1 MKVFIKIVLGI
12 LLLFVLMQF
21 IPVDRTLKPIDR
33 KLNFVEVNQTP
44 SKITQILKTSCY
56 DCHSNETVYPD
67 YAYVAPISW
76 SVNHHIKE
84 GREHLNFSEW
94 GSYNADLKKSM
105 LENAVKTI
113 GNREMPLPGYIAF
126 HPEANL
132 STAERELLKL
142 YFEQQLKDEPST
154 K

>member
-1 MKVFIKIVLGI
+1 MKTFIKIVFGLLI
-12 LLLFVLMQF
+12 LFALIQF
-21 IPVDRTLKPIDR
+21 IPLDRTLKPIDN

-44 SKITQILKTSCY
+44 QNITRILKTSCY

-67 YAYVAPISW
+67 YAYIAPISW

-94 GSYNADLKKSM
+94 GNYNADLKKDM

-113 GNREMPLPGYIAF
+113 QEKEMPLPGYIAY
-126 HPEANL
+126 HPKANL
-132 STAERELLKL
+132 SAAERKTLAV
-142 YFEQQLKDEPST
+142 YFQQQLEHHAST

>member
-1 MKVFIKIVLGI
+1 MKIFIKIVFGLLI
-12 LLLFVLMQF
+12 LFALIQF
-21 IPVDRTLKPIDR
+21 IPLDRTLKPIDR
-33 KLNFVEVNQTP
+33 KLNFVEVKQTP
-44 SKITQILKTSCY
+44 KEITKILKTSCY

-94 GSYNADLKKSM
+94 GSYNADLKKDM
-105 LENAVKTI
+105 LENAVQAVQE
-113 GNREMPLPGYIAF
+113 REMPLPGYIAY

-132 STAERELLKL
+132 SAADRKILTA
-142 YFEQQLKDEPST
+142 YFQQQLEHYVSAK
-154 K
+154 